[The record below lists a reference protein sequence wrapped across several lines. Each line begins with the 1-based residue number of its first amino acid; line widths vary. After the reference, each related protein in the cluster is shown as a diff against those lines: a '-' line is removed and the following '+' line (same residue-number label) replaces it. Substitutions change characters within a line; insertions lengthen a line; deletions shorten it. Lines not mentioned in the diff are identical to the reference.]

1 MGVRKSKPR
10 EILLE
15 ELQKLD
21 THPRGDELYGLI
33 RQRWPQVSMGTV
45 YRNLAF
51 LRRQGLI
58 AEIFCGDFNRYD
70 GNTSQHPHFLC
81 RRCKQLWDVEG
92 SGLPAKIAVVGL
104 EDSFQ
109 VEGHYI
115 VFYGLCNR
123 CLSEQP
129 G

>member
-10 EILLE
+10 EIILE
-15 ELQKLD
+15 ELQKPN
-21 THPRGDELYGLI
+21 THHRGDELYGLV

-45 YRNLAF
+45 YRNLDF
-51 LRRQGLI
+51 LRRQGMI

-81 RRCKQLWDVEG
+81 SRCKQLWDVEA
-92 SGLPAKIAVVGL
+92 SGLPVKIEMVGL
-104 EDSFQ
+104 EDGFQ
-109 VEGHYI
+109 VEGYYI
-115 VFYGLCNR
+115 VSYGLCDR
-123 CLSEQP
+123 CLAEQH